1 MNIQKKHEKISG
13 HDPEIRNPKS
23 AIIKL

>member
-1 MNIQKKHEKISG
+1 MNMQKKHEKISG
-13 HDPEIRNPKS
+13 HDPEIRHPKS